1 MFAPRSIE
9 HDKTELFGLDEL
21 GEVVVGHGKDCT
33 WGWYPVGV
41 IESHHVVDNGLDVAL
56 ARVVLK
62 LLSVLEDDESRVS
75 LNKVFLGKFNLL
87 GHVDLGQM
95 NTMLLQ
101 LGGGLRI
108 I

>member
-33 WGWYPVGV
+33 WGWNPIGV
-41 IESHHVVDNGLDVAL
+41 VEGHHVVDNGFNVSLSC
-56 ARVVLK
+56 VVLE
-62 LLSVLEDDESRVS
+62 LFSILEDDQGWVS
-75 LNKVFLGKFNLL
+75 LNEILLGKFDLL

-95 NTMLLQ
+95 NSVFLQ
-101 LGGGLRI
+101 FGCSLGVI
-108 I
+108 